1 MRTNCRRSKKLDRLS
16 GRRGASGRSGGFSLI
31 ELLIG
36 ITILSIGL
44 LAIASMFSTGYVDV
58 AAGGKT
64 TMAANAA
71 RQIIEEMRNLPFQS
85 LANLHN
91 FRTDRP
97 DLLPASNP
105 EREVARKWRYILSG
119 NGTGWGFTAAE
130 IQRWGATGTMGTET
144 VPFGGVG
151 SISVVNQTATLQLVT
166 INLTIPGRPAA
177 SIATLISR
185 L

>member
-1 MRTNCRRSKKLDRLS
+1 MRTNCRRSGNLGRLS
-16 GRRGASGRSGGFSLI
+16 GRRGASRRPDGFSLI

-36 ITILSIGL
+36 MTILSVGL

-71 RQIIEEMRNLPFQS
+71 RQILEEMRGLPFQS

-91 FRTDRP
+91 FSTNTP
-97 DLLPASNP
+97 GSLPANNP
-105 EREVARKWRYILSG
+105 EREVARKWRYILNG

-166 INLTIPGRPAA
+166 ITLVIPGRPNAQL
-177 SIATLISR
+177 ATLISR

>member
-1 MRTNCRRSKKLDRLS
+1 MRNNWRKTRHLGSPSAGRMTRGRL
-16 GRRGASGRSGGFSLI
+16 AGFSLI

-64 TMAANAA
+64 TMAANAG

-85 LANLHN
+85 LANLN
-91 FRTDRP
+91 GFSTSTP
-97 DLLPASNP
+97 GSLPASDP
-105 EREVARKWRYILSG
+105 EREVARKWRYVLSG
-119 NGTGWGFTAAE
+119 DGTGWGFTAAE
-130 IQRWGATGTMGTET
+130 IQRWGASGTMGTAT

-151 SISVVNQTATLQLVT
+151 SISVVNQSATLQLVT
-166 INLTIPGRPAA
+166 ITLTIPGRPSAQL
-177 SIATLISR
+177 ATLISR